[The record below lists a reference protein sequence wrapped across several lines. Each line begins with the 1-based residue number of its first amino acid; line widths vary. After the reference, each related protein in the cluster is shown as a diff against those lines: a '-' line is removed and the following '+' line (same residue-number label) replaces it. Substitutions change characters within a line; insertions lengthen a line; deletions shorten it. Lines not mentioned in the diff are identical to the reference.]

1 MSKYTTEV
9 RYICE
14 SFSGLDKSVDGDVV
28 DEVISE
34 SADKIF
40 GNFPIFDENYRL
52 VLESKILKHYY
63 TREIGFETAGLWQ
76 LKLNTKMNEIMP
88 YYNKLYES
96 ELLEFNPFYDTD
108 MRKEATSNNIKDT
121 DMTNTLDGSFTYD
134 KNTAKTGNDSDIKT
148 GVDIQAKGGKD
159 TLQNEGSDMSDS
171 ENTRTL
177 NTTTTNDNTRTNNL
191 TDTENGTHWDYFS
204 DTPQG
209 SVSRIDVDDNNY
221 LTTADKKT
229 DNVTDTHVGTI
240 DDYGQSRD
248 SGTITDETQNT
259 ATYSS
264 TQSNIYD
271 SDVTTSYNTSVTK
284 EYNSGVAE
292 SGVDTTN
299 NTTKDKGTIKDDY
312 AYFDHVFGKSG
323 SESYSK
329 LLKEFRETFINIDLM
344 IINEL
349 SDLFLNLW

>member
-14 SFSGLDKSVDGDVV
+14 TFSGLDKSVDGGVV

-34 SADKIF
+34 SANKIF
-40 GNFPIFDENYRL
+40 GDFPIFDENYRL

-63 TREIGFETAGLWQ
+63 TREIGFETVGLWK
-76 LKLNTKMNEIMP
+76 LKLSTKMNEIMP

-121 DMTNTLDGSFTYD
+121 DMTNTLDGSFTHG
-134 KNTAKTGNDSDIKT
+134 KNTTKTGDDSDIKS
-148 GVDIQAKGGKD
+148 GKDVQAKGGRD
-159 TLQNEGSDMSDS
+159 TLQNQGSDRTDG
-171 ENTRTL
+171 ENVRTL
-177 NTTTTNDNTRTNNL
+177 NTTTTIDNTRTNNL
-191 TDTENGTHWDYFS
+191 NDTENGTHWDYFS

-209 SVSRIDVDDNNY
+209 SVSRIDVDGNNY

-229 DNVTDTHVGTI
+229 DNVTDTHTGTVV
-240 DDYGQSRD
+240 DDGETHD
-248 SGTITDETQNT
+248 SGTIRDESENIV
-259 ATYSS
+259 TYNS
-264 TQSNIYD
+264 TQANIYA
-271 SDVTTSYNTSVTK
+271 SDVTTNYNSRLTK
-284 EYNSGVAE
+284 EYNSTVAE
-292 SGVDTTN
+292 SGEDITS
-299 NTTKDKGTIKDDY
+299 NTTKDKGIIKDDY

-329 LLKEFRETFINIDLM
+329 LLKEFRETFLNIDLM